1 MERPGTSLP
10 SDIKSDYILIIMIKE
25 RKEVTRT
32 THPYGSNPSPC
43 FSSMYIDREREARS
57 VSHFLS
63 HFFLSAARARQAS
76 RKQSRAGTGS
86 TPPQNPLLARSP
98 LSKSNWHELPD
109 PSYMAC
115 NSTSSSTKSTSL
127 VVHLPQNQSMQAAA
141 PLYPASMQ
149 PRALPFQAW
158 KGDPVVDDMA

>member
-1 MERPGTSLP
+1 MECPGTNLP

-86 TPPQNPLLARSP
+86 TPPQNPLLARFPP
-98 LSKSNWHELPD
+98 LQIQLARASRPKLHGLQFHLL
-109 PSYMAC
+109 
-115 NSTSSSTKSTSL
+115 KHQI
-127 VVHLPQNQSMQAAA
+127 HLPGCASSPESEHASRRSSLPCFHAAKSLTV
-141 PLYPASMQ
+141 PSLERRS
-149 PRALPFQAW
+149 R
-158 KGDPVVDDMA
+158 GG